1 MTEDELNNLGQMI
14 QRYVPKSTAWI
25 LVTVPPNQCTRRRN
39 CECEVQTVTNLM
51 DEEQAGAILDGAAG
65 MYENGT
71 HEQMFSRPVEKV
83 N

>member
-14 QRYVPKSTAWI
+14 HRFIPAETAWI
-25 LVTVPPNQCTRRRN
+25 LVVVPPQNCTGHPDCQCA
-39 CECEVQTVTNLM
+39 VQTVTNLS
-51 DEEQAGAILDGAAG
+51 DEEQAAAVLDGAAG

-71 HEQMFSRPVEKV
+71 HTGTFTRAIEKV